1 MSDAALKMLDALWS
15 ALGWIEAEE
24 VKHGRKFG
32 AGNAIRD
39 AIFEATGTRP
49 IQDWNDENEEPTE
62 TGWYLC
68 DAVDQRW
75 GPGVFKYRA
84 LGRGMW
90 WIPLPDGWLSSPV
103 GTYRWVGQAYDIH
116 GPSPQGDDPQMVK
129 R

>member
-1 MSDAALKMLDALWS
+1 MCDRCGCDSDEEVCDGCSMRESIGNKKQRMSDAALKMLDALWS

-62 TGWYLC
+62 E
-68 DAVDQRW
+68 
-75 GPGVFKYRA
+75 
-84 LGRGMW
+84 M
-90 WIPLPDGWLSSPV
+90 I
-103 GTYRWVGQAYDIH
+103 
-116 GPSPQGDDPQMVK
+116 
-129 R
+129 